1 MWICSRTLW
10 QFYFARYLY
19 TVKLEN
25 VIHQQALIA
34 LYAFIIHEPG
44 CWLKWS
50 WSSGWKYLQ
59 LFLTLK
65 ISSLD
70 TTNMTAA
77 SHSFVVEIAEFQ
89 VLNFNL
95 YFIKLLFRFKF
106 FCLSCYHNF
115 WFRYAQGG
123 DFCVS
128 RGPPTVPL
136 MQILRNKVFSSPKI
150 LVRWGPSVCFT
161 NSIHVKSQS
170 YIECFCPLNLKGSS
184 CLLFISWMPE
194 SFQAFCLN
202 RAVYN

>member
-1 MWICSRTLW
+1 MLQFLLSYSQTFANFGWRMAMLL

-89 VLNFNL
+89 VLNFNS
-95 YFIKLLFRFKF
+95 YFIKLLFRFKV
-106 FCLSCYHNF
+106 FCLSRYHNF

-136 MQILRNKVFSSPKI
+136 MKILRN
-150 LVRWGPSVCFT
+150 
-161 NSIHVKSQS
+161 
-170 YIECFCPLNLKGSS
+170 
-184 CLLFISWMPE
+184 
-194 SFQAFCLN
+194 
-202 RAVYN
+202 